1 MTAHPQSQAEPL
13 PSIVEEH
20 WKRNLAVCVFG
31 AFTTIVAMTLLL
43 PFLPLYVEHLDVSD
57 QAAIVQ
63 WSGVAFGATFLSAAL
78 TAPLWGRLGDRYGRK
93 LMLIR
98 ASLGMAVAMSLI
110 GLAENIYQLVGLRL
124 LAGLLGGY
132 ASGATILVAT
142 QTPRARTGWALG
154 MLSSGIMAGNLAGP
168 LIGGLLPPLIGIRHT
183 FFLAG
188 GVIFL
193 TFLATLFLMKEA
205 PRPQRQAGAA
215 KAPAVRAWDV
225 IADKRPVLTMLVVA
239 CLVMFSIMSIE
250 PIITVYLTQLHS
262 ENVTLMAGL
271 VMSATALA
279 SVLSASRIG
288 KLADRIGHWKVV
300 IGCLTAAA
308 LLLIPQAFVSHA
320 WQLVLLRFLMGIAL
334 GGLLPCIAAII
345 RHSVPDA
352 VAGRMLGY
360 STSCQYIGQ
369 VLGPLTG
376 GYLGGHFGMPVVF
389 IATCLLMGGCAVGM
403 LLMRPMMSSGNGASR
418 AERGI

>member
-1 MTAHPQSQAEPL
+1 MTAQQL
-13 PSIVEEH
+13 PAVVEEH
-20 WKRNLAVCVFG
+20 WKRNLAVCVLG
-31 AFTTIVAMTLLL
+31 SFTTIIAMTLLL
-43 PFLPLYVEHLDVSD
+43 PFLPLYVEHLGVSD
-57 QAAIVQ
+57 SAAIVQ
-63 WSGVAFGATFLSAAL
+63 WSGVAFGATFLSAAF

-142 QTPRARTGWALG
+142 QTPKERSGWALG
-154 MLSSGIMAGNLAGP
+154 VLSSGIMAGNLTGP

-188 GVIFL
+188 AMIFL
-193 TFLATLFLMKEA
+193 TFLATVFLMKEA
-205 PRPQRQAGAA
+205 PRPKRTTGA
-215 KAPAVRAWDV
+215 PEVVAVRAWDV
-225 IADKRPVLTMLVVA
+225 IPDKKPVVTMFVVA
-239 CLVMFSIMSIE
+239 SLVMFAIMSIE
-250 PIITVYLTQLHS
+250 PIITVYLTQLHTK
-262 ENVTLMAGL
+262 NVTLMAGL

-300 IGCLTAAA
+300 IGCLGASAV
-308 LLLIPQAFVSHA
+308 LLVPQAFVTNE
-320 WQLVLLRFLMGIAL
+320 WQLMVLRFLMGIAL

-345 RHSVPDA
+345 RHCVPDN

-360 STSCQYIGQ
+360 STSSQYVGQ

-376 GYLGGHFGMPVVF
+376 GYLGGHFGMSIVF
-389 IATCLLMGGCAVGM
+389 IVTSVLMAGCALMMWG
-403 LLMRPMMSSGNGASR
+403 MRPMAI
-418 AERGI
+418 E